1 MAKEVTA
8 KVKLMITA
16 GQANPAPP
24 IGPALGQ
31 HGVNIMEF
39 CKQFNAQT
47 QQFAGE
53 LRPVEIT
60 IYKDRSF
67 SFTIKQPPVSY
78 LILKYAKLE
87 KGSKEP
93 GKQVAGKIR
102 MDDIRKIAE
111 QKLSESNSD
120 NLEAMIKT
128 VIGSAKSMGVQVVE

>member
-78 LILKYAKLE
+78 LIAKYAKLE

-93 GKQVAGKIR
+93 GKQIAGKIR

-111 QKLSESNSD
+111 QKLSESNTD
-120 NLEAMIKT
+120 NLESMIKT

>member
-1 MAKEVTA
+1 VAKEVTA

-93 GKQVAGKIR
+93 GKQIAGKIR

-111 QKLSESNSD
+111 QKLSESNTD

>member
-1 MAKEVTA
+1 VAKEVTA

-78 LILKYAKLE
+78 LILKYAKLD

-93 GKQVAGKIR
+93 GKQIAGKIR

-111 QKLSESNSD
+111 QKLSESNTD

-128 VIGSAKSMGVQVVE
+128 VIGSVKSMGVQVVE

>member
-1 MAKEVTA
+1 VAKEVTA

-87 KGSKEP
+87 RGSKEP
-93 GKQVAGKIR
+93 GKQIAGKIR

-111 QKLSESNSD
+111 QKLSESNTD